1 MPIVDLKDIDFLI
14 AYSSL
19 GSETELL
26 FSFFAPLLRSE
37 CESLGICQGRI
48 DHYVTVDKDYFYII
62 QNLY

>member
-1 MPIVDLKDIDFLI
+1 MPIVDLKGIDFLI

-26 FSFFAPLLRSE
+26 FLFFAPLLRSE